1 MEHLLVVAITLGFAT
16 FVTGLLL
23 PVLARHSGS
32 VEERERQ
39 LADELAATR

>member
-1 MEHLLVVAITLGFAT
+1 MDHLLVVAITLAIAT

-32 VEERERQ
+32 VEERDRQ
-39 LADELAATR
+39 LADELAASR